1 MSVPYDRWPAWA
13 LEAERLGWGDPASPM
28 CDPELAVTVDGYRP
42 HYQVSV
48 TATEIVFTD
57 TLAPGRVITF
67 ERGWLA
73 RASLHS
79 NAQLVPVAPASR
91 GKARAR

>member
-1 MSVPYDRWPAWA
+1 MSVPYERWPSWA
-13 LEAERLGWGDPASPM
+13 LEAERLGWGDPSSPV
-28 CDPELAVTVDGYRP
+28 CDPELAVTVDGWRP
-42 HYQVSV
+42 HYTVTVSPEAI
-48 TATEIVFTD
+48 TFTD
-57 TLAPGRVITF
+57 TFAPGRVLTF

-79 NAQLVPVAPASR
+79 NVQPASEAPAQR